1 MKLAAVHYTKEAERD
16 LDRIATYTL
25 EMWVE
30 AQRDAYLTL
39 LEETCERIL
48 PNHLHLAR
56 EVAEVP
62 GMLRW
67 RVESHMVY
75 LREVADG
82 IEIVRILHARMV
94 STPHL

>member
-1 MKLAAVHYTKEAERD
+1 MKTVVHYTNEAERD

-25 EMWVE
+25 EMWGE
-30 AQRDAYLTL
+30 AQRDLYLTV

-48 PNHLHLAR
+48 PSHVHLAR
-56 EVAEVP
+56 PVPEYP

-67 RVESHMVY
+67 RVESHVVF

-82 IEIVRILHARMV
+82 IEIVRVLHARMV
-94 STPHL
+94 PNRHL